1 MTNREMKSKVMSL
14 GNKLAKGQDR
24 HFAFFRAWAVVKAGG
39 IELPVKGVTF
49 GTRQEAL
56 RRLSAYD
63 PAQVRAV
70 LVPEPANPMDKNA
83 VAVMVGVQNGKGL
96 YCLVYLPKEQTRT
109 VKAMRSR
116 HVSLRVVS
124 GCWQYKGKGRL
135 TFGARI
141 SLAV

>member
-1 MTNREMKSKVMSL
+1 MTNREMKSKAMSL

-24 HFAFFRAWAVVKAGG
+24 HFAFVRAWAVVKAGG

-56 RRLSAYD
+56 RRLSAYN

-83 VAVMVGVQNGKGL
+83 VAVMVGVQNGKGFYHL
-96 YCLVYLPKEQTRT
+96 GYLPREQTRT

-116 HVSLRVVS
+116 PVSLRVVS
-124 GCWQYKGKGRL
+124 GCWQYKGKGRQ